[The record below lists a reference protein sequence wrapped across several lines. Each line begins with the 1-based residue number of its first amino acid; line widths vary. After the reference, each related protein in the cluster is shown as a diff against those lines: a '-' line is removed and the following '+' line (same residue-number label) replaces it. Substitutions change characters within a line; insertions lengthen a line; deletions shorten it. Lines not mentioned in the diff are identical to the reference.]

1 MFSCSHYHGVVPAE
15 STIKLKVKNKA
26 FFICVDWVKIG
37 ENSTWENNRH
47 ITMHTGFCP
56 KMMSEEREQKITLY
70 PELGSDTSSVWN
82 FCTHSSDVIISRR
95 SRGGILKCRC
105 LILHLIDDF
114 PNSSIYF
121 LIFLISQVSFTPQNP
136 RLQSVDYLD
145 IMALGATN
153 CSVIKC
159 TGVGKGD

>member
-1 MFSCSHYHGVVPAE
+1 
-15 STIKLKVKNKA
+15 
-26 FFICVDWVKIG
+26 
-37 ENSTWENNRH
+37 
-47 ITMHTGFCP
+47 MHTGFCP

-95 SRGGILKCRC
+95 SRGGILKYPC

-136 RLQSVDYLD
+136 CLQSVDYLD

-153 CSVIKC
+153 CSVIRC

>member
-1 MFSCSHYHGVVPAE
+1 M
-15 STIKLKVKNKA
+15 
-26 FFICVDWVKIG
+26 
-37 ENSTWENNRH
+37 
-47 ITMHTGFCP
+47 
-56 KMMSEEREQKITLY
+56 TLN
-70 PELGSDTSSVWN
+70 PELGIDTSSAWN
-82 FCTHSSDVIISRR
+82 FCAHSSDIIS
-95 SRGGILKCRC
+95 SESSGGILKYPC

-136 RLQSVDYLD
+136 CLQSVDYLD

>member
-1 MFSCSHYHGVVPAE
+1 
-15 STIKLKVKNKA
+15 
-26 FFICVDWVKIG
+26 
-37 ENSTWENNRH
+37 
-47 ITMHTGFCP
+47 
-56 KMMSEEREQKITLY
+56 MSEEGEQKMNLY
-70 PELGSDTSSVWN
+70 PELGSDASSASN
-82 FCTHSSDVIISRR
+82 FCAYSSDIIS
-95 SRGGILKCRC
+95 SGSSGGILKYPC

-114 PNSSIYF
+114 PNISIYF
-121 LIFLISQVSFTPQNP
+121 LIFLISQVCFTPQNP

>member
-1 MFSCSHYHGVVPAE
+1 M
-15 STIKLKVKNKA
+15 
-26 FFICVDWVKIG
+26 
-37 ENSTWENNRH
+37 
-47 ITMHTGFCP
+47 
-56 KMMSEEREQKITLY
+56 TLF
-70 PELGSDTSSVWN
+70 PELGSDMSSVWN
-82 FCTHSSDVIISRR
+82 FCTHSSNIILWGS
-95 SRGGILKCRC
+95 SGGILKCPC

-114 PNSSIYF
+114 ANSSIYF

-136 RLQSVDYLD
+136 HLQSVDYLD

>member
-1 MFSCSHYHGVVPAE
+1 MQP
-15 STIKLKVKNKA
+15 VKTA
-26 FFICVDWVKIG
+26 DISRC
-37 ENSTWENNRH
+37 TA
-47 ITMHTGFCP
+47 GFCP
-56 KMMSEEREQKITLY
+56 KVMSEEGEQKMTLY

-82 FCTHSSDVIISRR
+82 FCADSSDIILRG
-95 SRGGILKCRC
+95 SRGGILKYSCVTP
-105 LILHLIDDF
+105 HLIFDF
-114 PNSSIYF
+114 VNISIYF
-121 LIFLISQVSFTPQNP
+121 LIFLISQASFTPQNP

>member
-1 MFSCSHYHGVVPAE
+1 M
-15 STIKLKVKNKA
+15 
-26 FFICVDWVKIG
+26 G
-37 ENSTWENNRH
+37 ENAAWKNNSH
-47 ITMHTGFCP
+47 ITMHRCFCP
-56 KMMSEEREQKITLY
+56 KVMSEEGEQKMTLY
-70 PELGSDTSSVWN
+70 HSDTSSAWN
-82 FCTHSSDVIISRR
+82 FCAHSSDIISRK
-95 SRGGILKCRC
+95 SSGGNILKCPC

-114 PNSSIYF
+114 PNISVYF

-136 RLQSVDYLD
+136 GLQSVDYLD

>member
-15 STIKLKVKNKA
+15 STIKLKVKIEL
-26 FFICVDWVKIG
+26 FICVDWVKIG
-37 ENSTWENNRH
+37 WKCSVRKQQTWC
-47 ITMHTGFCP
+47 TTGFCP
-56 KMMSEEREQKITLY
+56 KVMSEEGEQEMNLY
-70 PELGSDTSSVWN
+70 PELGSDTSSASN
-82 FCTHSSDVIISRR
+82 FCAYSSDIIS
-95 SRGGILKCRC
+95 SGSSGGILKYPC